1 MTNREFFRSKQL
13 FAVVGVALAA
23 IVAAV
28 MVELLIKGPN
38 PLPKFISYFD
48 RPGVV
53 RVDYKVPKK
62 SRYSEWVDYRKRKEK
77 RYQVDGGF
85 TALEIWS
92 PKVFQTYDQEAQ
104 GMSKSRS
111 TRSNQLQLLRAVEDA
126 KKGDLD
132 EVFRSEGVVYYAFAR
147 KRKQSQESEDL
158 HNLLIGI
165 DGKTGLL
172 ARIGVVEHEDEE
184 GEEVPGGANEVRSIR
199 RLPASKSRSIFTAR
213 ELKKHNLL
221 GGSKF
226 RSLGFTRSDLK
237 KFKAFQPYWLGEET
251 EGAKVGEII
260 SNDEYGEK
268 HLAMYYSKGVTRTF
282 DLLEAKANSRY
293 SKEIWK
299 YINYEKKLKIG
310 GSPAL
315 LVDNGNP
322 RLYIK
327 RGGTTIRIDT
337 SKYKYSQSNE
347 FIKLVEKNLQRP

>member
-62 SRYSEWVDYRKRKEK
+62 SRYSEWVDYSKRKEK

-85 TALEIWS
+85 TTLEIWS
-92 PKVFQTYDQEAQ
+92 PKVFQTYDQEAE

-126 KKGDLD
+126 KKGDLN
-132 EVFRSEGVVYYAFAR
+132 EVFRSGGIVYYVFAR
-147 KRKQSQESEDL
+147 KRKQSQEPEDL

-165 DGKTGLL
+165 DEKTSLL
-172 ARIGVVEHEDEE
+172 ARIGVVEHEDED
-184 GEEVPGGANEVRSIR
+184 GEKVPGGANEVRSIK

-213 ELKKHNLL
+213 ELKKRNLI
-221 GGSKF
+221 GESKF
-226 RSLGFTRSDLK
+226 RSIGFSRSDLK
-237 KFKAFQPYWLGEET
+237 KFKAFQPYWLGEEI
-251 EGAKVGEII
+251 EGAKVETIVTNKVSGEDNL
-260 SNDEYGEK
+260 SFNYTKDGVSTFELYEV
-268 HLAMYYSKGVTRTF
+268 ADDSK
-282 DLLEAKANSRY
+282 K
-293 SKEIWK
+293 SKSLWK
-299 YINYEKKLKIG
+299 YLNYDKRIKIN

-315 LVDNGNP
+315 LVDEGQP
-322 RLYIK
+322 TLYIK
-327 RGGTTIRIDT
+327 RGGTTLWIKGL
-337 SKYKYSQSNE
+337 KYKYSQRNE